1 MWLVVMEKFS
11 KKKKILIG
19 SLASAAVAALAL
31 PVIIYTTVLP
41 AVVSNQHALNFFREK
56 VNKFTGFDLQIQN
69 PVLKTGFSPIIE
81 FKTDSFQLSKNDAII
96 SSGQNFQ
103 TVISIKEILNKKII
117 LKKFGVDYFF
127 ADVNQILSLAQ
138 PSEKPQQ
145 KSDWIVDWFSSDLYV
160 KNSIIVYE
168 IDDKTFLKI
177 DADKL
182 ELNTAEKVRKP
193 IHFKVFA
200 DLKKDKKHLIAKFED
215 KNNVYI
221 KDKKIFVDNLEFDV
235 NKSKLFLSA
244 DADQKNN
251 FNLKVSSKKFSIKD
265 TLNLINSNI
274 IENNINE
281 SLVFFDGIDG
291 DFDFDFY
298 INNTDLK
305 GDINLNR
312 LDFKVI
318 PVANIPVKLTQ
329 GKIKLTNDKI
339 LLKDFKGIY
348 NGKAENKLDFEG
360 DVKDYLKSIDTNINA
375 NAVVTND
382 FTKNF
387 LSKMVG
393 YPIEIIGKPDTKL
406 IYKSKYNKMDI
417 KWIFSFNPSQGFKI
431 GGEDFTPSVKLHRA
445 LVADMHFEDMFLN
458 INSIDYYM
466 VRAEN
471 ADKSHGE
478 YHPILTF
485 KGNLDLKNE
494 IPVIKDFGFE
504 IPNPLPSEFLNMIAK
519 QAIFKKGTIAGKL
532 NVDFNGKYPILDG
545 NLTAEGVRI
554 PSQRLGIKKGVFY
567 TKNNNIYIKADG
579 RYRRIAY
586 NFDGNILNE
595 IKLPIIIKDLNL
607 TLDNIDVERIMN
619 TFNSQPVIADNKA
632 AVQPVELSDDDDVM
646 TFDVGNIIVEDSSLK
661 ILKGNYKD
669 LEFGNIEANMTL
681 DKNSKLLITS
691 NKFDIAEG
699 ISTLKVDCDL
709 KKQLYYVRLGI
720 LDVNSNT
727 IAKTLLGLDKE
738 ITGKAKGLIE
748 LNADKS
754 LKLNGLIRFAVD
766 NGAIGKIG
774 FVEYIMKLA
783 SVFRNPLA
791 MISPGIIADLTTI
804 PDGRFDKITGNL
816 TIKDNVINNIDIK
829 SQGDLLATL
838 IRGRFDLESRDTTL
852 RIYTKFSNND
862 KGFYGFMRNFS
873 LNALSNRI
881 PFSNKNESNYYAAEI
896 EQIPDIKADEKNC
909 QIFLT
914 KVEGDVEHNN
924 FLSSLKKLK

>member
-1 MWLVVMEKFS
+1 MRKYP
-11 KKKKILIG
+11 KKNIIIG
-19 SLASAAVAALAL
+19 SLLAAAAIVVAL
-31 PVIIYTTVLP
+31 PVVTYTTILP
-41 AVVSNQHALNFFREK
+41 AVVANQHALNFFNKK
-56 VNKFTGFDLQIQN
+56 VNELTGFDLQIQN

-81 FKTDSFQLSKNDAII
+81 FKTDSFQLSKNSTII
-96 SSGQNFQ
+96 SSGQNFH
-103 TVISIKEILNKKII
+103 TIISIEEILNKRII

-127 ADVNQILSLAQ
+127 ADINQVLSII
-138 PSEKPQQ
+138 PKSEKPQQ

-168 IDDKTFLKI
+168 IDNNTFLKV
-177 DADKL
+177 DADRL
-182 ELNTAEKVRKP
+182 QINTAEKVRKP
-193 IHFKVFA
+193 IHFKVLA
-200 DLKKDKKHLIAKFED
+200 DLKKDKNHLVAKFED

-221 KDKKIFVDNLEFDV
+221 MNKKIFVDNLEFDV

-265 TLNLINSNI
+265 TLKLINSNI
-274 IENNINE
+274 IENNIND

-291 DFDFDFY
+291 NFDFDFY

-312 LDFKVI
+312 LDFKII

-329 GKIKLTNDKI
+329 GKIKLSNDKI

-348 NGKAENKLDFEG
+348 NGKAENKLNFEG
-360 DVKDYLKSIDTNINA
+360 DVKDYLKSIDTNIFA

-393 YPIEIIGKPDTKL
+393 YPIEIIGKPNTEL
-406 IYKSKYNKMDI
+406 TFKSKYNKMDF
-417 KWIFSFNPSQGFKI
+417 KWIFSFRPNQGFKI
-431 GGEDFTPSVKLHRA
+431 GGEDFTPSAELHRA
-445 LVADMHFEDMFLN
+445 LVAKMHFEDMFLN
-458 INSIDYYM
+458 INSIDYY
-466 VRAEN
+466 VIRAEN
-471 ADKSHGE
+471 ASRNRK
-478 YHPILTF
+478 YRPLLTF
-485 KGNLDLKNE
+485 KGNVDLNSE

-504 IPNPLPSEFLNMIAK
+504 IPNPLPSEFLNMLAR
-519 QAIFKKGTIAGKL
+519 QTIFKKGTIAGKL
-532 NVDFNGKYPILDG
+532 DVDFKGKYPILNG

-567 TKNNNIYIKADG
+567 TENNNIYIKADG
-579 RYRRIAY
+579 RYRRISY

-595 IKLPIIIKDLNL
+595 IKLPVVIKDVNL
-607 TLDNIDVERIMN
+607 TLDNIDVDRIMK

-632 AVQPVELSDDDDVM
+632 SNKPAVELSDDDNVM
-646 TFDVGNIIVEDSSLK
+646 TFDIGNIIIEDSSLK
-661 ILKGNYKD
+661 ILKGNYKE

-691 NKFDIAEG
+691 NKFDIAKG

-709 KKQLYYVRLGI
+709 KKQLYYLRLGI
-720 LDVNSNT
+720 KDVDSNL

-738 ITGKAKGLIE
+738 IEGRAKGLIE
-748 LNADKS
+748 LNSDKD

-766 NGAIGKIG
+766 DGAIGKIG

-783 SVFRNPLA
+783 AVFRNPLA
-791 MISPGIIADLTTI
+791 MISPGIIADLTTV
-804 PDGRFDKITGNL
+804 PDGRFDKINGTL
-816 TIKDNVINNIDIK
+816 TIKDNIINNIDIK
-829 SQGDLLATL
+829 SQGELLATL
-838 IRGRFDLESRDTTL
+838 VRGQFNLESRDTTL
-852 RIYTKFSNND
+852 RIYTKFSNSN

-896 EQIPDIKADEKNC
+896 EQIPEIKANEKNC